1 MTAAPPVLAPLPQ
14 PLSYE
19 EFLRESEPYL
29 RPPFNVGAEHG
40 L

>member
-1 MTAAPPVLAPLPQ
+1 VSAPPDLDVLPQ

-29 RPPFNVGAEHG
+29 PRASFTAGAENG